1 MRLHLGESKNSLTNC
16 SRGRKKQQKD
26 GVVNGD
32 PAVDTGTGK
41 FAPYSF
47 ISGLQITLLSTQG

>member
-1 MRLHLGESKNSLTNC
+1 MV
-16 SRGRKKQQKD
+16 D
-26 GVVNGD
+26 GD
-32 PAVDTGTGK
+32 PAVYTGTGQ